1 MNFTGKE
8 PDEKQLFLQV
18 PISAPIP
25 VFLQFQLPMIYKASY
40 FTEWLLCN
48 INLSSAFKLFYSLEN
63 ARLMTHC
70 NMYIPTNT
78 VLLVSFPMCKFSRM
92 VSYIALAEIFPIQKF
107 TNPTT
112 EKSHVSN
119 ISYKAYMDITISC
132 ISAMNTV
139 IIDLHLC
146 MVTMCKYICT
156 GMSKNSRLSVVHVHK
171 ESSLIW
177 PDPFLAQAIYH

>member
-18 PISAPIP
+18 AIPAPIP

-63 ARLMTHC
+63 ARHMTHC
-70 NMYIPTNT
+70 NMYPPT
-78 VLLVSFPMCKFSRM
+78 LYCWLVSLCANFPKWW
-92 VSYIALAEIFPIQKF
+92 VIALAEIFLIQKF

-112 EKSHVSN
+112 EKSYVSN
-119 ISYKAYMDITISC
+119 ISYKAYMGITISC
-132 ISAMNTV
+132 ISAMNTI

-156 GMSKNSRLSVVHVHK
+156 GVSKNYRLSVVHVHK
-171 ESSLIW
+171 ESNLIW